1 MNLITIHPL
10 DNKQPE
16 RLYNYN
22 LLFNNHP
29 QGSKPDLIDL
39 WHGVHFLLKKPF
51 LINLYLLDS

>member
-29 QGSKPDLIDL
+29 QGSKPNLIDL

-51 LINLYLLDS
+51 FN